1 MYKILIRLK
10 RLVKR
15 FLKVKAE
22 TRQLPTARTSSK
34 INKYL
39 MLFLMSAAIAFLYP
53 VDDFLRPFDFPR
65 KGEISQKDII
75 APFQITMLKTDQELH
90 EERESAANAIPT
102 IIDCDTT
109 VVDSTIRNFDRFM
122 DLGAQLAASID
133 SVMKLPQLPQEKRD
147 SVIDSLKS
155 VIMREFPSTRPATI
169 EKLLRSKGVNY
180 AKSTIKDI
188 LRNQIYYTGV
198 LPDRSAL
205 PEIKNRSVIVRIGNR
220 EIFMVRE
227 KLLDLS
233 LAYVNLLAALN
244 NRYLIDSFNVDE
256 YYEYG
261 RDFIVPNLT
270 VNNEEINTRRLNAMN
285 EISDTSEVVTVG
297 DVIVRAGAQVSP
309 RQEKILEEMYRQEK
323 SMSENKNW
331 LTPLIPELVRFFLIM
346 ICFLALYLYFYYF
359 QKKVYLSNPKL
370 LALFFVYGLEL
381 ILIYFIGVRWD
392 LSIYLYP
399 VAIFAILITVLFDA
413 EIAAF
418 NTFILA
424 LLLGILQRFNFSVT
438 LVTVIVGLVSCFSIQ
453 KVRHRSDFFKA
464 VLYLLLTYTV
474 MVFILESFK
483 VVQGE
488 KLLNLLGFGW
498 ANAVLSPLLA
508 MGIMPVFE
516 SLFGFTTNITLLEL
530 SDLNNPLLKRLAL
543 EAPGTFHHSFQI
555 GNLAEA
561 AAKAID
567 ANPLLARVGSYYHD
581 IGKMEIPEYF
591 VENQLGIKSKHEN
604 LTPTMSAIVLV
615 SHLKKGR
622 QIGEEADLPDE
633 VLNFIEEHHGTMIM
647 SYFYNKAKEM
657 GMANP
662 PEEEFRYPGPKPQTR
677 ETAIVMLA
685 DSVEAA
691 SRTLTDPK
699 PARLRNLVQN
709 IINDRFQSGELEECP
724 LTLKDLAM
732 IRESFTQVL
741 IGAFHHRIE
750 YPDKDEKK

>member
-1 MYKILIRLK
+1 MYKVLIRLK
-10 RLVKR
+10 RLIKR

-22 TRQLPTARTSSK
+22 TRQLPTTRTSSK

-39 MLFLMSAAIAFLYP
+39 MVLLVSAAIAFLYP
-53 VDDFLRPFDFPR
+53 VENFLRPFDFPR
-65 KGEISQKDII
+65 KGEISQKDIL
-75 APFQITMLKTDQELH
+75 APLQFTMLKTSDELR
-90 EERESAANAIPT
+90 EEKESAANAIPT
-102 IIDCDTT
+102 IIECDT
-109 VVDSTIRNFDRFM
+109 VIVDSTLQNFDRFM
-122 DLGAQLAASID
+122 SRGRQVAGI
-133 SVMKLPQLPQEKRD
+133 
-147 SVIDSLKS
+147 IDSLMKS
-155 VIMREFPSTRPATI
+155 QRLPPQTLDSIVDSLKQTYMLEFPSIRPATF
-169 EKLLRSKGVNY
+169 EKLLKNQSINFT
-180 AKSTIKDI
+180 KSIIEDI
-188 LRNQIYYTGV
+188 LKNQIYYTGV
-198 LPDRSAL
+198 LPDRSGL
-205 PEIKNRSVIVRIGNR
+205 PEAKNRSVIVRIGNR
-220 EIFMVRE
+220 EIFMVRD

-270 VNNEEINTRRLNAMN
+270 VNIEEMNTRRLNAMN
-285 EISDTSEVVTVG
+285 EISDTSEVVAVG
-297 DVIVRAGAQVSP
+297 DVIVRAGSQVTP

-323 SMSENKNW
+323 ALSEEKNW
-331 LTPLIPELVRFFLIM
+331 LTPLIPAVVRFLLI
-346 ICFLALYLYFYYF
+346 IACFLALYLYLYYF
-359 QKKVYLSNPKL
+359 QQKIYMSNPKL

-381 ILIYFIGVRWD
+381 ILIYFIGLRWD

-413 EIAAF
+413 EVGTF
-418 NTFILA
+418 NIFILA
-424 LLLGILQRFNFSVT
+424 LLLGILQRFNFSIS
-438 LVTVIVGLVSCFSIQ
+438 LIAVIVGLVSCYSIQ

-464 VLYLLLTYTV
+464 VLYLLLTYTA
-474 MVFILESFK
+474 MIFILESFK

-508 MGIMPVFE
+508 MGILPVFE

-555 GNLAEA
+555 GNLVEA

-567 ANPLLARVGSYYHD
+567 ANPLLARVGAYYHD

-591 VENQLGIKSKHEN
+591 VENQLGIKSKHES

-622 QIGEEADLPDE
+622 QIGEEADIPDE

-647 SYFYNKAKEM
+647 TYFYNKAKEM
-657 GMANP
+657 GVANP
-662 PEEEFRYPGPKPQTR
+662 PEDEFRYPGPKPQTR

-699 PARLRNLVQN
+699 PARIRNLVQN